1 MVVYDLWIYRLSAS
15 LIPSLTLEPLLTGMI
30 GFAPNS
36 SATALLGR
44 VVLDVVLEA
53 QLCVDAD
60 VEGVGS
66 PLVGSLGGEGVRRNL
81 GVERCRVVLYDA

>member
-1 MVVYDLWIYRLSAS
+1 MVVYDSWIYRLSAS

-44 VVLDVVLEA
+44 VVLAVVLEA
-53 QLCVDAD
+53 QLRVDAD
-60 VEGVGS
+60 VEDVGS
-66 PLVGSLGGEGVRRNL
+66 PLVGSLGGEWVRGNL
-81 GVERCRVVLYDA
+81 AVERCWLVLYEA